1 VIYNY
6 SYSYS
11 LIDLRFVKMSKPQ
24 SISSLLKRKEEDKGE
39 REKHQ
44 VPRHSGIPTKNRFL
58 MLAEKGKAARER
70 SLSAKRFRTDSEC
83 TEASETVDETGNG
96 ESVFASMEDTE
107 RQLKEAKT
115 VIDQVKSEVE
125 KIPDPGPLKAVLDGL
140 LKWMALTTSIQEN
153 SASVMLDGFAKACK
167 KVSPPPQATAAG
179 GQVKGG
185 GQPGKSKQGESEVV
199 SEQEVRKKKFVQAVR
214 EAEKAT
220 LVFNLDMG
228 AVAVMNTNTMN
239 RKFSMA
245 LKAKAA
251 EVDGNANGEPKS
263 DTVTQLYD
271 TLSMVKNMD
280 YFGKT
285 TKQAKGKEFFSIPVK
300 LAYKDKE
307 TRMTAEQNLRKL
319 CKVSCTTPYHSTLR
333 DFMKKTMEEA
343 KVKYKNSFV
352 QTRVDVENMTLRVSY
367 RQDGVW
373 HNDVDRIP
381 LPDSVL
387 DLTHKVSRH
396 VPSKPEGM
404 DMDVGDSVQG

>member
-1 VIYNY
+1 
-6 SYSYS
+6 
-11 LIDLRFVKMSKPQ
+11 
-24 SISSLLKRKEEDKGE
+24 
-39 REKHQ
+39 
-44 VPRHSGIPTKNRFL
+44 
-58 MLAEKGKAARER
+58 
-70 SLSAKRFRTDSEC
+70 
-83 TEASETVDETGNG
+83 
-96 ESVFASMEDTE
+96 MEVTE

-140 LKWMALTTSIQEN
+140 VKWMALTTSIQEN
-153 SASVMLDGFAKACK
+153 SASVMLDEFAKASK
-167 KVSPPPQATAAG
+167 KVSPPPQAATAG

-185 GQPGKSKQGESEVV
+185 GQSGKIRQGESDVV
-199 SEQEVRKKKFVQAVR
+199 SEQDVKKKKFVQAVR

-228 AVAVMNTNTMN
+228 TVAVMNTNTMN
-239 RKFSMA
+239 RKFSLA

-251 EVDGNANGEPKS
+251 EVDGNANGEPKA
-263 DTVTQLYD
+263 DTVTQLDD
-271 TLSMVKNMD
+271 TLSMVKSMD

-307 TRMTAEQNLRKL
+307 TRMMAEQNLRKL

-333 DFMKKTMEEA
+333 DVMKKTMEEA
-343 KVKYKNSFV
+343 KAKYKNSFV
-352 QTRVDVENMTLRVSY
+352 QTKVDVENMTLRVSY

-396 VPSKPEGM
+396 VSSKPEGM
-404 DMDVGDSVQG
+404 DMDVGDSAQG

>member
-1 VIYNY
+1 
-6 SYSYS
+6 
-11 LIDLRFVKMSKPQ
+11 MSKPL
-24 SISSLLKRKEEDKGE
+24 SISSLLKRKEDEDKGE
-39 REKHQ
+39 RGKHQ

-58 MLAEKGKAARER
+58 LLAEKGKAARDR

-83 TEASETVDETGNG
+83 TEASEIADESGPG
-96 ESVFASMEDTE
+96 ESVFASMEVTE

-140 LKWMALTTSIQEN
+140 VKWMALTTSIQEN
-153 SASVMLDGFAKACK
+153 SASVMLDEFAKASK
-167 KVSPPPQATAAG
+167 KVSPPPQAATAG
-179 GQVKGG
+179 GQARGG
-185 GQPGKSKQGESEVV
+185 GQPGKVRQGEADVI
-199 SEQEVRKKKFVQAVR
+199 SEQDAKKKKFVQAVR

-228 AVAVMNTNTMN
+228 TVAVMNTNTMN

-251 EVDGNANGEPKS
+251 EVDGNVNGEPKA
-263 DTVTQLYD
+263 DTVTQLDD
-271 TLSMVKNMD
+271 TLSMVKSMD

-307 TRMTAEQNLRKL
+307 TRMMAEQNLRKL

-333 DFMKKTMEEA
+333 DVMKKTMEEA
-343 KVKYKNSFV
+343 KAKYKNSFV
-352 QTRVDVENMTLRVSY
+352 QTKVDVENMTLRVSY

-373 HNDVDRIP
+373 HNDVDRVP

-396 VPSKPEGM
+396 VSSKPEGM
-404 DMDVGDSVQG
+404 DMDVGDSAQG

>member
-1 VIYNY
+1 
-6 SYSYS
+6 
-11 LIDLRFVKMSKPQ
+11 MSKPL
-24 SISSLLKRKEEDKGE
+24 SISSLLKRKEEEDKGE
-39 REKHQ
+39 RGKHQ
-44 VPRHSGIPTKNRFL
+44 VPRQSGIPTKNRFL
-58 MLAEKGKAARER
+58 LLAEKGKAARER

-83 TEASETVDETGNG
+83 TEASEIVEESGQG

-153 SASVMLDGFAKACK
+153 SASVMLDEFAKASK
-167 KVSPPPQATAAG
+167 KVSPPPQASAAG

-185 GQPGKSKQGESEVV
+185 GQPGKGKQGESDVV
-199 SEQEVRKKKFVQAVR
+199 SEQDVRKKKFVQAVR

-228 AVAVMNTNTMN
+228 TVAVMNTNTMN

-251 EVDGNANGEPKS
+251 VVDGNMNGEPKA
-263 DTVTQLYD
+263 DTVTQLDD

-300 LAYKDKE
+300 LTYKDKE

-333 DFMKKTMEEA
+333 DVMRKTMEEA
-343 KVKYKNSFV
+343 KAKYDNSFV

-381 LPDSVL
+381 LPDSVF

-404 DMDVGDSVQG
+404 DMDGVDSVQG

>member
-1 VIYNY
+1 
-6 SYSYS
+6 
-11 LIDLRFVKMSKPQ
+11 
-24 SISSLLKRKEEDKGE
+24 
-39 REKHQ
+39 
-44 VPRHSGIPTKNRFL
+44 
-58 MLAEKGKAARER
+58 
-70 SLSAKRFRTDSEC
+70 
-83 TEASETVDETGNG
+83 
-96 ESVFASMEDTE
+96 
-107 RQLKEAKT
+107 
-115 VIDQVKSEVE
+115 VE
-125 KIPDPGPLKAVLDGL
+125 KIPDPGPLKTVLDGL

-153 SASVMLDGFAKACK
+153 SASVMLDEFAKASK
-167 KVSPPPQATAAG
+167 KVSPPPQAATAG
-179 GQVKGG
+179 GQARGS
-185 GQPGKSKQGESEVV
+185 GQPGKVRQGEAEVI
-199 SEQEVRKKKFVQAVR
+199 SEQDAKKKKFVQAVR

-228 AVAVMNTNTMN
+228 TVAVMNTNTMN

-251 EVDGNANGEPKS
+251 EVDGNVNGEPKA
-263 DTVTQLYD
+263 DTVTQLDD
-271 TLSMVKNMD
+271 TLSMVKSMD

-307 TRMTAEQNLRKL
+307 TRMMAEQNLRKL

-333 DFMKKTMEEA
+333 DVMKKTMEEA
-343 KVKYKNSFV
+343 KAKYKNSFV
-352 QTRVDVENMTLRVSY
+352 QTKVDVENMTLRVSY

-396 VPSKPEGM
+396 VSSKPEGM
-404 DMDVGDSVQG
+404 DMDVGDSAQG

>member
-1 VIYNY
+1 
-6 SYSYS
+6 
-11 LIDLRFVKMSKPQ
+11 MSKPQ
-24 SISSLLKRKEEDKGE
+24 SISSLLKKKEEDKGE

-44 VPRHSGIPTKNRFL
+44 APRHSGISTKNRFL
-58 MLAEKGKAARER
+58 MLAEKGKAARDR
-70 SLSAKRFRTDSEC
+70 SLSAKRFRTHSEC
-83 TEASETVDETGNG
+83 TEASETVEETGHG

-153 SASVMLDGFAKACK
+153 SASVMLDGFAKASK
-167 KVSPPPQATAAG
+167 KGSPPPQAMAAG

-228 AVAVMNTNTMN
+228 TVAVMNTNTMN

-251 EVDGNANGEPKS
+251 EVDGNANGEPKA
-263 DTVTQLYD
+263 DTVTQLDD

-343 KVKYKNSFV
+343 KAKYKNSFV

-373 HNDVDRIP
+373 HNDVDRIL